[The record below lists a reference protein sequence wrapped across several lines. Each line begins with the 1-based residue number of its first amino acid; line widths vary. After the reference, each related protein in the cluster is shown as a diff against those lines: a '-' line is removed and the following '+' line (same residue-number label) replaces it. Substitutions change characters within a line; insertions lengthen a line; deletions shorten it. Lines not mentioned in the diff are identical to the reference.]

1 MPSTVTL
8 ALRAGSV
15 FTTDYSYANHPF
27 TIELPVVTPGFSGES
42 ITSID
47 IGANGIAESG
57 SNLAF
62 WVDANEIAGAQIG
75 EAVQV
80 WQDLSGNDNH
90 LDQVEGNA
98 SIQSG
103 PSGTQV
109 VHFDGNDRLLT
120 SYNLES
126 LNESGYTAF
135 AVSRYA
141 TDNTTYKQRVITGW
155 KKLIFGH
162 HANRNARFHFDGW
175 VDQGTAYSDTVFH
188 LLHRRPIAQCRK
200 PDANGTWNGTNWDCR
215 PYLTWMDG
223 TARAVNN
230 GSQND
235 NHPVPAQIALGGSAT
250 SEHSIAEVGEILIFG
265 GLLSDADRQ
274 KVEGYLGWKWGIY
287 MDTNHPYKNNNP
299 FLEDGARS
307 LSKTSWRVRSVL
319 LLFTRLRPL
328 DQPRLGT
335 DSPML
340 QVGST

>member
-1 MPSTVTL
+1 M
-8 ALRAGSV
+8 
-15 FTTDYSYANHPF
+15 
-27 TIELPVVTPGFSGES
+27 TPGFSGES

-120 SYNLES
+120 SYNFQES

-141 TDNTTYKQRVITGW
+141 TDNTTYKQRVITSDGRNW
-155 KKLIFGH
+155 IFGH

-175 VDQGTAYSDTVFH
+175 VDQGTTTSDTVFTSSPPSN
-188 LLHRRPIAQCRK
+188 RPMPQ
-200 PDANGTWNGTNWDCR
+200 
-215 PYLTWMDG
+215 TWMPTEHG
-223 TARAVNN
+223 TAPTSGLPSVPGHGWTEPRAVNH
-230 GSQND
+230 GGQND
-235 NHPVPAQIALGGSAT
+235 NHPVPPK
-250 SEHSIAEVGEILIFG
+250 
-265 GLLSDADRQ
+265 LL
-274 KVEGYLGWKWGIY
+274 
-287 MDTNHPYKNNNP
+287 
-299 FLEDGARS
+299 
-307 LSKTSWRVRSVL
+307 
-319 LLFTRLRPL
+319 
-328 DQPRLGT
+328 
-335 DSPML
+335 
-340 QVGST
+340 